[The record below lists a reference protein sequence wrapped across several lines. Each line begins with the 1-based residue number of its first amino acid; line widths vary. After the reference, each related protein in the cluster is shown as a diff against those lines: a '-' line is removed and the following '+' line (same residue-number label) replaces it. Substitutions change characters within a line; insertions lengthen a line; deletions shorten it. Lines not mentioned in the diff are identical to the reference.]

1 MREQFILVLLFY
13 MMLMGAFF
21 VINELIIAPKVT
33 PRVKATIDRRW
44 NISIMV
50 GLVMIY
56 FIYGR
61 NGP

>member
-1 MREQFILVLLFY
+1 MIEQFIVALLFY
-13 MMLMGAFF
+13 ILVLVAYFTGS
-21 VINELIIAPKVT
+21 KVT
-33 PRVKATIDRRW
+33 HRVKPIIDTRW

-50 GLVMIY
+50 ITIMIY

>member
-1 MREQFILVLLFY
+1 
-13 MMLMGAFF
+13 MGAFF
-21 VINELIIAPKVT
+21 VINKLIIAPRVT

>member
-1 MREQFILVLLFY
+1 MIEQFIVALLFY
-13 MMLMGAFF
+13 ILVLVAYFTGS
-21 VINELIIAPKVT
+21 KVT
-33 PRVKATIDRRW
+33 QRVKPIIGTRW

-50 GLVMIY
+50 ITIMIY